1 MTDQPEWDLPPRTVE
16 GMLFRS
22 GFLAGI
28 AKVDYGFLVEKLAL
42 RKYTIQWAK
51 RFLEPEL
58 RKGYIWSLPLDVDEF
73 FSEKISI
80 GFITLHCGH
89 SENANYFVTTTI
101 DVREALER
109 RKPVKVVMFC
119 STCYRMWLK
128 DLVKIDGIRVV
139 PIYSAKWRRN
149 GRYEHLKVFD
159 VVNTKMIREITERIV
174 DALYD
179 IFFVKNWSMKWWLTS
194 KDWAY
199 LKIEVWE
206 PEVRQLAEAV
216 MGW

>member
-1 MTDQPEWDLPPRTVE
+1 MADQPEWDLPPRTVE
-16 GMLFRS
+16 EMLFRS
-22 GFLAGI
+22 EFRARI
-28 AKVDYGFLVEKLAL
+28 AKIDYEFLVEKLTL
-42 RKYTIQWAK
+42 RRYTVLWAK
-51 RFLEPEL
+51 KFLEPEL
-58 RKGYIWSLPLDVDEF
+58 RKGYIWSFPLDVDEF
-73 FSEKISI
+73 LSEKVSL

-89 SENANYFVTTTI
+89 LENANYFVVTTI

-119 STCYRMWLK
+119 SRCYRMWLK
-128 DLVKIDGIRVV
+128 DLTRIDGVRVI

-159 VVNTKMIREITERIV
+159 VVNTKMVREITERIV
-174 DALYD
+174 DSLYD
-179 IFFVKNWSMKWWLTS
+179 VFFVKNKSMGWKLTS

-199 LKIEVWE
+199 LKIDIWE
-206 PEVRQLAEAV
+206 PEIRQLAEAV